1 MRGTMF
7 LLDKPTA
14 RTDVPNLTLMVA
26 APERIAALLTDQ
38 RVKDRR
44 LRCHFHPSVCPRSW
58 PCETAMFRV
67 RLTPIPG
74 SVLDSARHSS
84 TLAELEIGSGR
95 FSNEV

>member
-7 LLDKPTA
+7 LLDKLAT
-14 RTDVPNLTLMVA
+14 RTNVPPLTLMVA
-26 APERIAALLTDQ
+26 APEWIAALLTDQ
-38 RVKDRR
+38 RAKDRR

-74 SVLDSARHSS
+74 SVLDSASLS
-84 TLAELEIGSGR
+84 TLAEFESGCGR